1 MTIDQELIMKSAVLS
16 RVAPREWADFMT
28 ALQKYGDELA
38 RQCVQAQ
45 PEHLQISQGRA
56 QQCAS
61 LVTLFGDA
69 GKTADR
75 IATKEAARTAV
86 QHRRAQWQRAS

>member
-1 MTIDQELIMKSAVLS
+1 VREEEQELVKKSASLS
-16 RVAPREWADFMT
+16 RFAPREWAEFLSAM
-28 ALQKYGDELA
+28 QNYGDALA
-38 RQCVQAQ
+38 RVCVQSQ

-61 LVTLFGDA
+61 LVALFGDA

-75 IATKEAARTAV
+75 IASKEAARAAV
-86 QHRRAQWQRAS
+86 KRR